1 MHIKRVRER
10 KMRFYLFGSPRLF
23 GKRLPFGIR
32 PGMSFSPSDFT
43 SGTST
48 QRAVG
53 GQIKGSFVYVVRG
66 DHNMSKIGVTTNP
79 RARLAQL
86 KTGSAFP
93 IGFAYLAATP
103 GNGIDIEKEAHR
115 MIGEHKCHGEWFDV
129 SPEIATLAVVG
140 AATKLSQP

>member
-79 RARLAQL
+79 RAGLAQL

-93 IGFAYLAATP
+93 IGFAYGAATP
-103 GNGIDIEKEAHR
+103 GNRIDLENEAHR
-115 MIGEHKCHGEWFDV
+115 IIDQHKLQGQSFDV
-129 SPEIATLAVVG
+129 SAGIGTVG
-140 AATKLSQP
+140 